1 MNALVEEEYDALV
14 KRKKENER
22 TPSALEVAKSEITNS
37 QSKSMSQGSV
47 IRQLEYIF
55 AENDDDSDDESNAIV
70 DCSNGFVEFKS
81 RSAKS
86 CALQV
91 ELSGQ
96 ASYFSTKQAPDPRD
110 LIWRNMTAKR
120 RSISRSHY
128 AVQLILFIGILFWSA
143 LVGLIGSVESAVNEW
158 AEQNNVQVKF
168 LTGFIAG
175 YLPVLLL
182 MILMAII
189 PSIFTMLGELPSNR
203 IYFRNVCAHAAQ
215 GPVSIFSFD
224 SRSVFLNLFLRHRLS
239 LTFLLRSAMQ
249 VIRFRTRS
257 EADKFVLKWNLL
269 YRIANFM
276 VILISGT
283 LYNTLLLVRENPEM
297 VVESI
302 VEGILTQSQ
311 FFFNLVVSTVGTG
324 TSFNLSQLWAVLYW
338 LIVKGVVTEEAMS
351 ERKLERQRVPAD
363 YIFGRFCAE
372 HIYILMISMVY
383 SSIVP
388 IVMGACSLYFFVAS
402 KIYTH
407 QCLYVFS
414 QKYEGGGKVFY
425 SINRVV
431 FVIIYASIII
441 FATVMLLKEMFVLA
455 GIFLFGM
462 LAIAYVVD
470 SEIKRRFS
478 KTSKKLPLTRARII
492 DEEYENLL
500 ENEEQII
507 VPLSTK
513 LLNEPTSPR
522 LDIPASFAGEDRR
535 KLLTKQATAA
545 RKYNASVGMGIGLP
559 GLGGDEEDV
568 EKLDH
573 YLYRQPDLH
582 EQTWE
587 LEPRPYRLNE

>member
-1 MNALVEEEYDALV
+1 
-14 KRKKENER
+14 
-22 TPSALEVAKSEITNS
+22 
-37 QSKSMSQGSV
+37 
-47 IRQLEYIF
+47 
-55 AENDDDSDDESNAIV
+55 
-70 DCSNGFVEFKS
+70 
-81 RSAKS
+81 
-86 CALQV
+86 
-91 ELSGQ
+91 
-96 ASYFSTKQAPDPRD
+96 
-110 LIWRNMTAKR
+110 
-120 RSISRSHY
+120 
-128 AVQLILFIGILFWSA
+128 
-143 LVGLIGSVESAVNEW
+143 
-158 AEQNNVQVKF
+158 
-168 LTGFIAG
+168 
-175 YLPVLLL
+175 
-182 MILMAII
+182 
-189 PSIFTMLGELPSNR
+189 
-203 IYFRNVCAHAAQ
+203 
-215 GPVSIFSFD
+215 
-224 SRSVFLNLFLRHRLS
+224 
-239 LTFLLRSAMQ
+239 MQ

-311 FFFNLVVSTVGTG
+311 FFFNLVISTVGTG

-431 FVIIYASIII
+431 FVIIYASVII

-462 LAIAYVVD
+462 LAITYVVD

-492 DEEYENLL
+492 DEEYENLI

-513 LLNEPTSPR
+513 HLNEPTSPR

-545 RKYNASVGMGIGLP
+545 RKYNASIGMGIGLP
-559 GLGGDEEDV
+559 GLCGHEEDV